1 METKK
6 IRITGAQLSFT
17 FGAIQENKSKI
28 LNTLEEAEKINSDIV
43 VFPELCVTGYPPE
56 DLLLRES
63 FVGKNFAVLEEIAEF
78 SGRTSGVIGFVDRS
92 LEEQTM
98 DNVDRNITNA
108 AAIVQNGDV
117 KGIYHKS
124 FLPNY
129 SVFDEARYFAKGTKP
144 EEIFWYEDIA
154 VGINICEDIW
164 INNGPAEEQVK
175 KGASLIININASPFD
190 INKTESRK
198 VNVRDKAKKLKVP
211 ILYLNMVGGQDE
223 LVFDGGSFLVDAD
236 GNIIYEAGQFSE
248 EIFSFD
254 LELEIKNVKSE
265 NKLIVNEKKSDLPPL
280 KTSDSLS
287 ELESMYA
294 ALKMGLSD
302 YVEKNNFK
310 KVLVGL
316 SGGIDSALTATIA
329 VDALTSD
336 NVIGVAMTSKFN
348 PKSSLEDAKEL
359 ADNLNIELK
368 TVNIEETAEKFRNL
382 LKDNIDDD
390 LKSVVA
396 ENIQS
401 RIRGNILMGLSN
413 QLGAM
418 VVSTGNKSEMAVG
431 YSTLYGDLVGGFA
444 LLKDVYK
451 TEVYKLSDYRNS
463 ISKVIPQNIIEKKP
477 SAELSEDQYDSDS
490 LPEYD
495 LLDKILK
502 MYIELDYSSEKII
515 NSDIDKEVVF
525 DILEK
530 IDRNEYK
537 RKQVAPGVKLTS
549 RAFGKDRRMPIT
561 NTYIRDLSL
570 IHI

>member
-17 FGAIQENKSKI
+17 VGAIEENKSKI

-117 KGIYHKS
+117 KGIYHKCY
-124 FLPNY
+124 LPNY

-198 VNVRDKAKKLKVP
+198 VNVRDKAKKLNVP

-236 GNIIYEAGQFSE
+236 GNIIYEAEQFSE

-336 NVIGVAMTSKFN
+336 NVIGVAMPSKFN

-382 LKDNIDDD
+382 LKDNLDDD
-390 LKSVVA
+390 LKSVVD

-561 NTYIRDLSL
+561 NTYIRDRS
-570 IHI
+570 

>member
-17 FGAIQENKSKI
+17 VGAIEENKSKI

-117 KGIYHKS
+117 KGIYHKCY
-124 FLPNY
+124 LPNY

-236 GNIIYEAGQFSE
+236 GDIIYEAEQFSE

-336 NVIGVAMTSKFN
+336 NVIGVAMPSKFN

-382 LKDNIDDD
+382 LKDNLDDD
-390 LKSVVA
+390 LKSVVD

-561 NTYIRDLSL
+561 NTYIRDRS
-570 IHI
+570 

>member
-17 FGAIQENKSKI
+17 VGAIQENKSKI

-117 KGIYHKS
+117 KGIYHKCY
-124 FLPNY
+124 LPNY

-154 VGINICEDIW
+154 VGINICEDVW

-236 GNIIYEAGQFSE
+236 GNIIYQAGQFSE

-336 NVIGVAMTSKFN
+336 NVIGVAMPSKFN

-368 TVNIEETAEKFRNL
+368 TINIEETAEKFRNL
-382 LKDNIDDD
+382 LKDNVDDD
-390 LKSVVA
+390 LKSVVD

-561 NTYIRDLSL
+561 NTYIRDRS
-570 IHI
+570 

>member
-6 IRITGAQLSFT
+6 LRITGAQLSFT
-17 FGAIQENKSKI
+17 VGAIQENKSKI

-117 KGIYHKS
+117 KGIYHKCY
-124 FLPNY
+124 LPNY

-198 VNVRDKAKKLKVP
+198 VNVRDKAKKLNVP

-265 NKLIVNEKKSDLPPL
+265 NKLIVNEKKSDLPTL

-336 NVIGVAMTSKFN
+336 NVIGVAMPSKFN

-382 LKDNIDDD
+382 LKDNLDDD
-390 LKSVVA
+390 LKSVVD

-561 NTYIRDLSL
+561 NTYIRDRS
-570 IHI
+570 

>member
-6 IRITGAQLSFT
+6 LRITGAQLSFT
-17 FGAIQENKSKI
+17 VGAIQENKSKI

-117 KGIYHKS
+117 KGIYHKCY
-124 FLPNY
+124 LPNY

-154 VGINICEDIW
+154 VGINICEDVW

-236 GNIIYEAGQFSE
+236 GNIIYEAEQFSE

-336 NVIGVAMTSKFN
+336 NVIGVAMPSKFN

-359 ADNLNIELK
+359 AGNLNIELK

-382 LKDNIDDD
+382 LKDNLDDD
-390 LKSVVA
+390 LKSVVD

-561 NTYIRDLSL
+561 NTYIRDRS
-570 IHI
+570 

>member
-6 IRITGAQLSFT
+6 LRITGAQLSFAV
-17 FGAIQENKSKI
+17 GAIEENKSKI
-28 LNTLEEAEKINSDIV
+28 LTTLEEAEKINSDIV
-43 VFPELCVTGYPPE
+43 VFPELCITGYPPE

-78 SGRTSGVIGFVDRS
+78 SGRTSGIVGFVDRS
-92 LEEQTM
+92 LEEQST
-98 DNVDRNITNA
+98 DNIDRNITNA
-108 AAIVQNGDV
+108 AAIIQNGDV
-117 KGIYHKS
+117 KGIYHKCY
-124 FLPNY
+124 LPNY

-144 EEIFWYEDIA
+144 EEIFWYENIA
-154 VGINICEDIW
+154 VGINICEDVW
-164 INNGPAEEQVK
+164 IDNGPAEEQVK

-190 INKTESRK
+190 INKTELRK
-198 VNVRDKAKKLKVP
+198 VNVKNKAKKLKVP
-211 ILYLNMVGGQDE
+211 IVYLNMVGGQDE
-223 LVFDGGSFLVDAD
+223 LVFDGGSFVVDSH
-236 GNIIYEAGQFSE
+236 GKIIHEAEQFSE

-254 LELEIKNVKSE
+254 LEVEVKNVKSE
-265 NKLIVNEKKSDLPPL
+265 GKLIINKKDSDLPPL
-280 KTSDSLS
+280 KSSNSLN

-294 ALKMGLSD
+294 ALKLGLSD
-302 YVEKNNFK
+302 YVGKNNFK

-329 VDALTSD
+329 VDALNSD
-336 NVIGVAMTSKFN
+336 NVIGVAMPSKFN
-348 PKSSLEDAKEL
+348 AKSSLEDAKEL
-359 ADNLNIELK
+359 ANNLNIELK
-368 TVNIEETAEKFRNL
+368 TIIIEETADKFRKL
-382 LKDNIDDD
+382 LKESIGED
-390 LKSVVA
+390 LKSVVD

-401 RIRGNILMGLSN
+401 RIRGNLLMGLSN

-418 VVSTGNKSEMAVG
+418 VVATGNKSEMAVG
-431 YSTLYGDLVGGFA
+431 YSTLYGDLAGGFA

-451 TEVYKLSDYRNS
+451 TEVYNLSNYRNS
-463 ISKVIPQNIIEKKP
+463 ISEVIPRNIIEKKP

-515 NSDIDKEVVF
+515 KSKIDRDVVF

-530 IDRNEYK
+530 VDRNEYK

-561 NTYIRDLSL
+561 NTYIRDRS
-570 IHI
+570 

>member
-6 IRITGAQLSFT
+6 LRITGAQLSFT
-17 FGAIQENKSKI
+17 VGAIQENKSKI

-117 KGIYHKS
+117 KGIYHKCY
-124 FLPNY
+124 LPNY

-154 VGINICEDIW
+154 VGINICEDVW

-223 LVFDGGSFLVDAD
+223 LVFDGGSFLVDAE
-236 GNIIYEAGQFSE
+236 GNIIYEARQFSE

-336 NVIGVAMTSKFN
+336 NVIGVAMPSKFN

-382 LKDNIDDD
+382 LKDNLDDD
-390 LKSVVA
+390 LKSVVD

-451 TEVYKLSDYRNS
+451 TEVYNLSDYRNS

-502 MYIELDYSSEKII
+502 MYIELDFSSEKII

-561 NTYIRDLSL
+561 NTYIRDRS
-570 IHI
+570 

>member
-1 METKK
+1 VETKK

-17 FGAIQENKSKI
+17 VGAIQENKSKI

-117 KGIYHKS
+117 KGIYHKCY
-124 FLPNY
+124 LPNY

-154 VGINICEDIW
+154 VGINICEDVW

-236 GNIIYEAGQFSE
+236 GNIIYEAEQFSE

-336 NVIGVAMTSKFN
+336 NVIGVAMPSKFN

-390 LKSVVA
+390 LKSVVD

-561 NTYIRDLSL
+561 NTYIRDRS
-570 IHI
+570 

>member
-6 IRITGAQLSFT
+6 LRITGAQLSFT
-17 FGAIQENKSKI
+17 VGAIEENKSKI

-117 KGIYHKS
+117 KGIYHKCY
-124 FLPNY
+124 LPNY

-198 VNVRDKAKKLKVP
+198 VNVRDKAKKLNVP

-236 GNIIYEAGQFSE
+236 GNIIYEAEQFSE

-336 NVIGVAMTSKFN
+336 NVIGVAMPSKFN

-382 LKDNIDDD
+382 LKDNLDDD
-390 LKSVVA
+390 LKSVVD

-561 NTYIRDLSL
+561 NTYIRDRS
-570 IHI
+570 

>member
-6 IRITGAQLSFT
+6 LRITGAQLSFT
-17 FGAIQENKSKI
+17 VGAIEENKSKI

-117 KGIYHKS
+117 KGIYHKCY
-124 FLPNY
+124 LPNY

-154 VGINICEDIW
+154 VGINICEDVW

-198 VNVRDKAKKLKVP
+198 VNVRDKAKKLNVP

-336 NVIGVAMTSKFN
+336 NVIGVAMPSKFN

-382 LKDNIDDD
+382 LKDNLDDD
-390 LKSVVA
+390 LKSVVD

-561 NTYIRDLSL
+561 NTYIRDRS
-570 IHI
+570 